1 MNLLAFAMHTVADLV
16 DAAWNKA
23 RLAVGTRKRFFEDLR
38 ALTTYLVFPSWAL
51 LVETLIAG
59 KPPPAVFDG

>member
-1 MNLLAFAMHTVADLV
+1 MMSASALTSRE
-16 DAAWNKA
+16 A
-23 RLAVGTRKRFFEDLR
+23 RKAVGTRKRFFEDLR
-38 ALTTYLVFPSWAL
+38 ALATDLVLPTWAL